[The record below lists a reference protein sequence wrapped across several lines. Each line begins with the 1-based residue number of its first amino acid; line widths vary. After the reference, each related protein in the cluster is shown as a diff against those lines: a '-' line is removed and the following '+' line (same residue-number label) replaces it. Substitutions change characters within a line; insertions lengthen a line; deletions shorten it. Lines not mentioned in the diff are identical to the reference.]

1 MECHSP
7 EHHPTAPMCWVHSS
21 ACCHVNAPNH
31 FHYKDGIPISRYRE
45 KRPSCPP
52 AAHKCTPCTYAKRH
66 SSHSSSLL
74 LTVLNSSKKRTHFVL
89 SNWETALETGAFQEL
104 CLRAHRQD
112 TACCSAHTGQLPS
125 GFLLFGCFWQGR
137 KDAAPQQNAQHRAHR
152 QADSSTETR
161 LTEPPSSESNYSLT
175 EISTSPCCLHITALL
190 PSEAN
195 ARNTC

>member
-7 EHHPTAPMCWVHSS
+7 EHRPTVPMCWVHSS

-52 AAHKCTPCTYAKRH
+52 AAHKCAPCTYAKRH

-89 SNWETALETGAFQEL
+89 SNWETALETGAFQEPR
-104 CLRAHRQD
+104 LRAHRQD

-137 KDAAPQQNAQHRAHR
+137 KDAAPSRTHG
-152 QADSSTETR
+152 
-161 LTEPPSSESNYSLT
+161 TEPTDKLT
-175 EISTSPCCLHITALL
+175 AAPKPGSQNLHLQRVITA
-190 PSEAN
+190 
-195 ARNTC
+195 